1 MNIGNIAQKE
11 IRDRQMP
18 IIFIKIVLNITYRQ
32 LNHKTKNKVKGEDMF
47 ASKEFFMLI
56 PCLYLGLYV
65 FSRVADIFHPN
76 FQKNRYQ
83 FKAYNR
89 VAVMIMVLIVIIT
102 VSIVNTKNIINKLYE
117 RPKNKQE
124 LYRLEAADYNI
135 YFQDNGSAN
144 VEHILWLKRNK
155 DTSDKVENVI
165 NYEFDEIGDIS
176 NIQVFVNNN
185 EIEKNSAKLRGTFT
199 TNLANKTNKI
209 HINLSDKDE
218 EIRLK
223 INYYVKNSLSQ
234 KGDGY
239 GTYYNKFLAHRSGLS
254 YNTQF
259 NGNIRFFMPKGSKYK
274 YAGYCKDMYV
284 EKKYTND
291 SIAGIYFEN
300 KAPHKFTLTKSLNN
314 IARYDDFNYYGEY
327 IKDFGITASIAFA
340 SKKDNILP
348 FSYFEKY
355 SNSIDDLSDKNKEKN
370 KEYSDF
376 LFLLNCFYDIILNC
390 IGFIAITFPLIRW
403 YYKKKLNEYWEYR
416 SKWN

>member
-1 MNIGNIAQKE
+1 
-11 IRDRQMP
+11 
-18 IIFIKIVLNITYRQ
+18 
-32 LNHKTKNKVKGEDMF
+32 MF
-47 ASKEFFMLI
+47 GSKEFFMLI

-65 FSRVADIFHPN
+65 FSKVADIFHTY
-76 FQKNRYQ
+76 FQKNRHQ
-83 FKAYNR
+83 FCSYNR
-89 VAVMIMVLIVIIT
+89 VVIIIMVAIVCVMAT
-102 VSIVNTKNIINKLYE
+102 SQTLKYVFKTMYARTKDNHEIYTLKS
-117 RPKNKQE
+117 
-124 LYRLEAADYNI
+124 ADYNI

-185 EIEKNSAKLRGTFT
+185 EIEKNSAKLSGTFT

-234 KGDGY
+234 KGDGD

-300 KAPHKFTLTKSLNN
+300 KALHKFTLTKSLNN

-403 YYKKKLNEYWEYR
+403 YYKKKLNEYWKYISEE
-416 SKWN
+416 K